1 MVLIE
6 VYLSHALGISSY
18 GHPDE
23 TISFD
28 GTVPSHFYGELT
40 KTYEGCELLAEKG
53 HFAEF
58 AEFIRRHG
66 VENTDADLISKLK
79 SVLWA
84 VGTIGSTPHGLP
96 FLEDENIIGNIVE
109 IAELSE
115 FISVKGTCYFVLGLI
130 ASTEAGIAI
139 LENFGWQST
148 VSTLGQPL
156 GICLPKNLNKFVHIS
171 EWETFTNR
179 DVQSALVLEEPTK
192 PVEKHIIGI
201 LSDLSNQLVAGG
213 ASRSLAK
220 LKAQNKAPFRSIPML
235 SRALYLMETFHYRAP
250 ARKCILDAFDIEF
263 NDSTVRALM
272 KTSQELKNRGKDVN
286 VDSYALEIAEAKW
299 REELSDIIND
309 EVGVLLKK
317 AKYTTEFNEKNFLA
331 ATLDSDQESVDVGR
345 ARDTRG
351 DRVEKLEPM
360 NTVVG
365 GFANETSAQPVR
377 LPRFRV

>member
-6 VYLSHALGISSY
+6 VYISHALGMSSF
-18 GHPDE
+18 DQSE
-23 TISFD
+23 EAITFD

-40 KTYEGCELLAEKG
+40 KTYEGCEFLAEKG
-53 HFAEF
+53 HFADF

-66 VENTDADLISKLK
+66 FENSDTDLISKLK

-96 FLEDENIIGNIVE
+96 FLEHERIIGTIVE
-109 IAELSE
+109 IAERNE

-130 ASTEAGIAI
+130 ASTEAGITI
-139 LENFGWQST
+139 LERFGWQST

-156 GICLPKNLNKFVHIS
+156 GICLPKNLNKFVHIP
-171 EWETFTNR
+171 EWEAYTNR
-179 DVQSALVLEEPTK
+179 HVQSAFVLEEPTK
-192 PVEKHIIGI
+192 PIERQIIGV

-220 LKAQNKAPFRSIPML
+220 LKAQDKAPFRSITML

-263 NDSTVRALM
+263 NDSTVRAVM
-272 KTSQELKNRGKDVN
+272 KASQLLKDGGKDVN
-286 VDSYALEIAEAKW
+286 VDLHATEMAEMKW

-317 AKYTTEFNEKNFLA
+317 KYNTAEFNEKNLLA
-331 ATLDSDQESVDVGR
+331 ASMDSDQESADVR
-345 ARDTRG
+345 KVRDIRG
-351 DRVEKLEPM
+351 DKVEKLEPI
-360 NTVVG
+360 NTVIG
-365 GFANETSAQPVR
+365 GFGSETSQPARQPR
-377 LPRFRV
+377 LQE